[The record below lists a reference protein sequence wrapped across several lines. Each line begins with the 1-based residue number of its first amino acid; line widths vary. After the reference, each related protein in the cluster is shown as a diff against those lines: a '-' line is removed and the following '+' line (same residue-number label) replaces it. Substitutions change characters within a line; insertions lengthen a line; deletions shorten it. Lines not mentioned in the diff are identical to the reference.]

1 VCSNVGAVTGTQYFS
16 LDFGTITNI
25 DTDSGSDQYITV
37 TYQVRIEDIPSV
49 TASSQLPTT
58 ARFQRSDN
66 PT

>member
-1 VCSNVGAVTGTQYFS
+1 MQFLS

-25 DTDSGSDQYITV
+25 DTDSGNDQYITV
-37 TYQVRIEDIPSV
+37 IYQVRIEDIPSV

-58 ARFQRSDN
+58 AIFHRSDN